1 MQHELR
7 QQVEFYF
14 SDFMLPGSR
23 LVGAFRD
30 CPPPFHRD
38 DRLRLPCVEARR
50 ADRAQRTQ
58 AATVERDINGWVPI
72 QLLCGFPRVR
82 QIAQPLGEEQFHAAA
97 MADLLDGSSLLELS
111 RCRSRVRR

>member
-1 MQHELR
+1 M
-7 QQVEFYF
+7 
-14 SDFMLPGSR
+14 
-23 LVGAFRD
+23 
-30 CPPPFHRD
+30 
-38 DRLRLPCVEARR
+38 
-50 ADRAQRTQ
+50 
-58 AATVERDINGWVPI
+58 PI